1 MALSREQHSQT
12 LEQLEGD
19 AWGEPEFDS
28 YVVTQSHQLR
38 RVPIGQLTV
47 ENLRLLVGQKL
58 GLPWVLDRA
67 LEVLEVQPFAEGDL
81 HEGDLLASVMELPH
95 TAFAAYP
102 ELLQRTR
109 LLAERVTPELR
120 AHSLADPWGAHSYT
134 LRAIERLFSA
144 RGSA

>member
-1 MALSREQHSQT
+1 MVLSQDQRSQT
-12 LEQLEGD
+12 LEQLEGE

-28 YVVTQSHQLR
+28 YVVTQSHLLR
-38 RVPIGQLTV
+38 HVAIGRLTV

-67 LEVLEVQPFAEGDL
+67 LEVLEAQPLAEGDL

-109 LLAERVTPELR
+109 LLAERVTSELR
-120 AHSLADPWGAHSYT
+120 AHSQAEP
-134 LRAIERLFSA
+134 
-144 RGSA
+144 